1 MKIKRSPLLVLV
13 VLVFVSTA
21 GAGARYASPN
31 AEALRKAIGPVVR
44 TPPVTLRRTGSHPA
58 IAQSRAAVNS
68 SRGPVVAGTTPT
80 QIGAAHPTALR
91 TLGGAPT
98 GKSAIR
104 AAIDGSVSRARPR

>member
-13 VLVFVSTA
+13 LLVFASTA

-31 AEALRKAIGPVVR
+31 AEALLKAIGPVSR
-44 TPPVTLRRTGSHPA
+44 STGSRPA
-58 IAQSRAAVNS
+58 IAKSRAAVNS
-68 SRGPVVAGTTPT
+68 SRGPVVARTVPA